1 MKADRNAIEQAYAFF
16 HQKLKVYERST
27 SEREMDHIEDCIA
40 NYANSM
46 SKELFEELSQGNP
59 AFLHEHTTFQEDLTK
74 AARLCFSLPQRGNR
88 PINLNPSSQTYEE
101 NDTFPLLLAYQPD
114 RIRTGA
120 SSADAGVV

>member
-74 AARLCFSLPQRGNR
+74 AVRLMEKWLG
-88 PINLNPSSQTYEE
+88 LE
-101 NDTFPLLLAYQPD
+101 
-114 RIRTGA
+114 
-120 SSADAGVV
+120 AGRKLMHS